1 MVSFDGDVKLIIHF
15 PFLKNISNG
24 VDDKKKGTKRPLH
37 EERLVLSFFAFSLA
51 ISNIFIL
58 FSQLTYA
65 TSLKL
70 YFTIYQFNFSID
82 LALVLTYMA

>member
-1 MVSFDGDVKLIIHF
+1 VLYPRLSAVAQMVSFDGDVKLIVHF

-37 EERLVLSFFAFSLA
+37 EERLVLSLLAFSLA

-58 FSQLTYA
+58 FSRLTYA
-65 TSLKL
+65 TSLKH
-70 YFTIYQFNFSID
+70 YFTIYQFNF
-82 LALVLTYMA
+82 L